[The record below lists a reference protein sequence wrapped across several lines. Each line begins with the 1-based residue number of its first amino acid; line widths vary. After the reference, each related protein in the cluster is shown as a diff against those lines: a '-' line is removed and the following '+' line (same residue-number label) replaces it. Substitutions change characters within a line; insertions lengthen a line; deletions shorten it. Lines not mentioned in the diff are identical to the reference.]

1 MATVTRIAKPLLYG
15 GARATYPWTLA
26 MVPRRED
33 LPVLLNRRK
42 LSGTGV
48 EVGVQSGAFS
58 ETILDGWRGQLLISM
73 DPWAETPPD
82 DYVDVSNVAQAAQDE
97 LYDSTCRRL
106 ARFGA
111 RSEVWRTTGKD
122 GGLRIDDGSLDF
134 VYLDARHDYESVRE
148 DLHDWWPKLRRLGI
162 FAGHDYVDG
171 RLATG
176 VYGVKRAVDEFLS
189 ERGLRA
195 HKTLLDGGAASW
207 LAIKR

>member
-1 MATVTRIAKPLLYG
+1 MAIVTRIAKPLLYG
-15 GARATYPWTLA
+15 GARATYSWTLA
-26 MVPRRED
+26 MVPRRQD

-58 ETILDGWRGQLLISM
+58 ETLLDIWRGRLLISV
-73 DPWAETPPD
+73 DPWAETSPD
-82 DYVDVSNVAQAAQDE
+82 DYVDVSNVDQVAQNE

-106 ARFGA
+106 ARFGV
-111 RSEVWRTTGKD
+111 RSDVWRMTGKD
-122 GGLRIDDGSLDF
+122 ASLRVDDVSLDF

-148 DLHDWWPKLRRLGI
+148 DLHDWWPKLRCLGL

-171 RLATG
+171 RRATG
-176 VYGVKRAVDEFLS
+176 EYGVKRAVDEFLS

-195 HKTLLDGGAASW
+195 RKTLLDGGAASW
-207 LAIKR
+207 LAIKH